1 MGVCLSG
8 CTLCVCKH
16 LQRPEEEVEAPETGV
31 IHIVSHLMWGLGTEI
46 QDSGKTSG
54 ILKG

>member
-8 CTLCVCKH
+8 CILCVCKH
-16 LQRPEEEVEAPETGV
+16 LQRPEEEVEAPENGV

-46 QDSGKTSG
+46 
-54 ILKG
+54 